1 MDITKYTPSE
11 GESPYIP
18 SWADDPDALYQR
30 EGSLTAERQAFRPE
44 DDGSKPIP
52 SHKFEVR
59 FISQKEAK
67 PFIEQWHYS
76 KRCPTGKNI
85 FFGAY
90 LGDTLYAVADYG
102 IGVNPVQAAYL
113 ARVTGLPVS
122 KSNLIELKRLCRIE
136 PPMSL
141 PLTKFLR
148 ICHLLLR
155 EQGVTFVVSFSDPA
169 NGHNGGIYKA
179 ANFKHLGKSNAEWH
193 VVDKNGV
200 LRHRVYVYRYARRKG
215 ITLEQARQELGL
227 KRVRT
232 VAKDRWFLAI

>member
-1 MDITKYTPSE
+1 MRI
-11 GESPYIP
+11 I
-18 SWADDPDALYQR
+18 
-30 EGSLTAERQAFRPE
+30 SL
-44 DDGSKPIP
+44 
-52 SHKFEVR
+52 
-59 FISQKEAK
+59 KEAK

-113 ARVTGLPVS
+113 ARVTGLSVR
-122 KSNLIELKRLCRIE
+122 KSNLMELKRLCRIE

-141 PLTKFLR
+141 PLTRFLR

-155 EQGVTFVVSFSDPA
+155 RQGVKFVVSFSDPA
-169 NGHNGGIYKA
+169 YGHNGRIYKA

-193 VVDKNGV
+193 VVEKNGV
-200 LRHRVYVYRYARRKG
+200 LRHRVYAYRYARRKG
-215 ITLEQARQELGL
+215 IPLVQARHELGL
-227 KRVRT
+227 ERVKT
-232 VAKDRWFLAI
+232 VQKDRWFRAL

>member
-1 MDITKYTPSE
+1 VRI
-11 GESPYIP
+11 I
-18 SWADDPDALYQR
+18 
-30 EGSLTAERQAFRPE
+30 SL
-44 DDGSKPIP
+44 
-52 SHKFEVR
+52 
-59 FISQKEAK
+59 KEAK

-85 FFGAY
+85 FYGAY
-90 LGDTLYAVADYG
+90 LGSTLYAVADYG

-113 ARVTGLPVS
+113 ARVTGLSVR
-122 KSNLIELKRLCRIE
+122 KSNLMELKRLCRIE

-155 EQGVTFVVSFSDPA
+155 RQGVNFVVSFSDPA
-169 NGHNGGIYKA
+169 YGHNGRIYKA

-200 LRHRVYVYRYARRKG
+200 LRHRRYPYKYARRKG

-227 KRVRT
+227 KRVKT
-232 VAKDRWFLAI
+232 VQKDRWFLAL

>member
-1 MDITKYTPSE
+1 
-11 GESPYIP
+11 
-18 SWADDPDALYQR
+18 
-30 EGSLTAERQAFRPE
+30 
-44 DDGSKPIP
+44 
-52 SHKFEVR
+52 VR
-59 FISQKEAK
+59 LIRQKEAE

-76 KRCPTGKNI
+76 KRCPTGKNT

-122 KSNLIELKRLCRIE
+122 KSNLMELKRLCRIE

-141 PLTKFLR
+141 RLTKFLR

-155 EQGVTFVVSFSDPA
+155 KQGVKFVVSFSDPA

-179 ANFKHLGKSNAEWH
+179 ANFKHLGKSAAEWH

-200 LRHRVYVYRYARRKG
+200 LRHRLYAFRYAKRKG
-215 ITLEQARQELGL
+215 IPLVQARHELEL
-227 KRVRT
+227 KRVKT
-232 VAKDRWFLAI
+232 VQKDRWFLAL